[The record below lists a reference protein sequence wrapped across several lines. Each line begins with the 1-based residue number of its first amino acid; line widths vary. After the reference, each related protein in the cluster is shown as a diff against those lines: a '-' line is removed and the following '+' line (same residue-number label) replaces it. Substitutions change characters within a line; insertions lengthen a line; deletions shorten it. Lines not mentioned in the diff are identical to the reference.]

1 MTNVINA
8 LPAQVTNSSTML
20 TPIFTTTNYSMF
32 GHIGG
37 NRNLDTSNLNKI
49 KQSVSKKHIKTNAV
63 ICILDVDHLRF

>member
-1 MTNVINA
+1 MLNEINA

-49 KQSVSKKHIKTNAV
+49 NFMYQITINQLT
-63 ICILDVDHLRF
+63 IF